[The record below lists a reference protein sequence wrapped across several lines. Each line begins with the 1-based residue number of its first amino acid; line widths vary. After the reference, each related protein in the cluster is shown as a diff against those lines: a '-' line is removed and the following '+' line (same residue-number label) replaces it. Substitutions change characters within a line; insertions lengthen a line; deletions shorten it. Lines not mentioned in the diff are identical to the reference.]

1 MQRITSDSGGYDCRD
16 AGPPPA
22 AGGDTPAVT
31 EPAPAGLAA
40 PMQTGEATVA
50 ISASIM
56 PAAALSSSPRT
67 PRREALPV
75 LAEIAENFS
84 EGDAEAVSS

>member
-1 MQRITSDSGGYDCRD
+1 
-16 AGPPPA
+16 
-22 AGGDTPAVT
+22 
-31 EPAPAGLAA
+31 
-40 PMQTGEATVA
+40 MQTGEATVA